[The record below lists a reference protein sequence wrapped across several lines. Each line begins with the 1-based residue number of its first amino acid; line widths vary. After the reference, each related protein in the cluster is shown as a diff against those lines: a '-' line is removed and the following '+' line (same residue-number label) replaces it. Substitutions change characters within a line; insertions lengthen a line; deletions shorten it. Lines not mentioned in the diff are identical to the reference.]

1 MKIYKSIL
9 IIFFTLSIIPLFI
22 FIFVPTKYIV
32 KYENGKVKQV
42 YYTKKYSEDPNGIVI
57 NYDSIG
63 NLRRKF
69 YYKNGILEG
78 ADSIYYENGDIKES
92 MNWENGKL
100 NGYSKVF
107 YKGNILKST
116 VLIKEGSALDTLTIY
131 HKNGKIREI
140 QPYTKGGKL
149 EGAVRTYRDNGS
161 LEYLTKFDND
171 SLNFSFKL
179 EKHKYTF
186 EYIVDTINYEY
197 ILEVDFEYHD
207 IKENTIALKDSV
219 GKLYQLTIISKQD
232 YKNII
237 QLLTGAEY
245 TLVDRSVGGNE
256 NEDILKFIKKS
267 NNQIV
272 YYHFDILDKKVI
284 SIAHITNE
292 DMSILEFSTR
302 LVIASKNATQ
312 HNV

>member
-1 MKIYKSIL
+1 
-9 IIFFTLSIIPLFI
+9 
-22 FIFVPTKYIV
+22 
-32 KYENGKVKQV
+32 
-42 YYTKKYSEDPNGIVI
+42 
-57 NYDSIG
+57 
-63 NLRRKF
+63 
-69 YYKNGILEG
+69 
-78 ADSIYYENGDIKES
+78 

-131 HKNGKIREI
+131 HKNG
-140 QPYTKGGKL
+140 PYTKGGKL

>member
-42 YYTKKYSEDPNGIVI
+42 YYTKKYSEDPNVIVI

-107 YKGNILKST
+107 YKGNIF
-116 VLIKEGSALDTLTIY
+116 
-131 HKNGKIREI
+131 HKTHLG
-140 QPYTKGGKL
+140 
-149 EGAVRTYRDNGS
+149 
-161 LEYLTKFDND
+161 
-171 SLNFSFKL
+171 
-179 EKHKYTF
+179 
-186 EYIVDTINYEY
+186 
-197 ILEVDFEYHD
+197 
-207 IKENTIALKDSV
+207 
-219 GKLYQLTIISKQD
+219 
-232 YKNII
+232 
-237 QLLTGAEY
+237 
-245 TLVDRSVGGNE
+245 
-256 NEDILKFIKKS
+256 
-267 NNQIV
+267 
-272 YYHFDILDKKVI
+272 
-284 SIAHITNE
+284 
-292 DMSILEFSTR
+292 
-302 LVIASKNATQ
+302 
-312 HNV
+312 